1 MTGIYRKSQMASS
14 GSYGGS
20 GNPSLGEGSGVYNDN
35 FSVTLYR
42 GNGSASGLTVNTGID
57 LTNGG
62 MVWIKDRFNNSSHVI
77 YDTSRGVNNY
87 IQPDN
92 DELQRTSLPTFN
104 GLSQF
109 RTNGF
114 TLGGFGQVNNSNS
127 DYVAWSFKKA
137 QKFFDIVTYTGNG
150 ATSRTLN
157 HNLNCAVGRMV
168 VKRLDSA
175 GDWTVYDR
183 HFSISSTN
191 GQFYNFWNGRTGA
204 ELNGSNR
211 WNSTMPTTTQ
221 FTVGNHVDV
230 NASGG
235 SYVAYLWAHDDTSPD
250 SLIQVTRTNHSLHT
264 NTFRENA
271 FQTAGTPNGFE
282 PGFLWY
288 KSVRHNSSAGQTSD
302 WVMVDTNRGWGRGVV
317 KELHTNDNGG
327 EYKRTGAYFYR
338 NQKGFTS
345 IGNLNGTGHVASF
358 SMLAIRKNMQD
369 MSTRSGNLSG
379 TSGSTNVFY
388 ASTGQTSSYPT
399 PAFVNST
406 LTSGGSTYAPHVDM
420 AIAIDS
426 PVNQTNWRI
435 YTRDLG
441 EGYLDIESNTQHNF
455 AADTSKRW
463 DHYYGWYE
471 TGVSAPNLPYGWL
484 WKRAK
489 GFFDVQPYRNKIN
502 MANNGNYADHEVPHE
517 LGSTDQAPMLWVKG
531 VNNFRNWAVWHPS
544 FQNPDREFLRL
555 NSTAGVVT
563 DTGNTY
569 PFGSQPPTATHMY
582 FGDWESVNEGASNN
596 VYEYI
601 AFIFGETSGVSKLGS
616 YTGTGTST
624 VTVNCGFTNGIE
636 FVMIKRAD
644 SSGNWTIFDR
654 VRGINTSANDVRLT
668 TQTTN
673 AYSTIHDEI
682 EQTTNGFKIFANI
695 SAGGNL
701 NVNGGHYIF
710 YAIART

>member
-20 GNPSLGEGSGVYNDN
+20 GNPSLGEGAGVYNDN
-35 FSVTLYR
+35 FSVTLYK
-42 GNGSASGLTVNTGID
+42 GNGATNTINTGID

-62 MVWIKDRFNNSSHVI
+62 LVWIKDRFNSISHTLF
-77 YDTSRGVNNY
+77 DTSRGVNKFLEADTDTAEQNR
-87 IQPDN
+87 ITPQD
-92 DELQRTSLPTFN
+92 
-104 GLSQF
+104 GLTTF

-114 TLGGFGQVNNSNS
+114 TLGAYGNINTNNNH
-127 DYVAWSFKKA
+127 YVAWSFKKA
-137 QKFFDIVTYTGNG
+137 EKFFDIVTWTGDG
-150 ATSRTLN
+150 TEPRTIN

-175 GDWTVYDR
+175 GDWMVYDKN
-183 HFSISSTN
+183 FSTSSLN
-191 GQFYNFWNGRTGA
+191 GQFHNFWNGRTGA
-204 ELNGSNR
+204 EFPQQNV
-211 WNSTMPTTTQ
+211 WYDTKPTTTQ
-221 FTVGNHVDV
+221 LTLGYNSNV

-250 SLIQVTRTNHSLHT
+250 SLIQVQRVNHNLNM

-271 FQTAGTPNGFE
+271 FGTSGNPNGFE

-288 KSVRHNSSAGQTSD
+288 KSVRHTSSAGVSSD

-317 KELHTNDNGG
+317 KELHTNDNGA

-338 NQKGFTS
+338 NRRGYTS
-345 IGNLNGTGHVASF
+345 IGNLNGTNHVASF
-358 SMLAIRKNMQD
+358 SVMGIRKNMQD

-489 GFFDVQPYRNKIN
+489 GFFDVQPYRNWVN
-502 MANNGNYADHEVPHE
+502 TNPGYYTDYVVPHE

-569 PFGSQPPTATHMY
+569 PFGSQPPTATNMY
-582 FGDWESVNEGASNN
+582 FGAWESVNEGASHN
-596 VYEYI
+596 VNEYI

-673 AYSTIHDEI
+673 AYSTVHDEI

-695 SAGGNL
+695 NAGGNL